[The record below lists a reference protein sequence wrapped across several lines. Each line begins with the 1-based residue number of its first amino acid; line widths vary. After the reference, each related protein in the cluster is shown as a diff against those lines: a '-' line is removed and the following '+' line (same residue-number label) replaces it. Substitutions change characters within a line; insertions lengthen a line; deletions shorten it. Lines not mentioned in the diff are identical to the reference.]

1 MQATNP
7 IQIGSLPLALT
18 CYSNGCI
25 SIQPLGGFA
34 AIIDQTPSGVCI
46 ISVEDML
53 LYGEQIVYNT
63 MIEINHE
70 HSLKQWLIS
79 QNM

>member
-1 MQATNP
+1 LQATNP
-7 IQIGSLPLALT
+7 IQIGSLPLDLT

-25 SIQPLGGFA
+25 SVQPLGAFA
-34 AIIDQTPSGVCI
+34 TIIDQTPSGVCI

-53 LYGEQIVYNT
+53 IYGEHIVYNT

>member
-7 IQIGSLPLALT
+7 IQIGSLPLALK

-25 SIQPLGGFA
+25 SLQPLGGFA
-34 AIIDQTPSGVCI
+34 TIIEQTPLGVCI

>member
-25 SIQPLGGFA
+25 SIQPLGAFA
-34 AIIDQTPSGVCI
+34 TIIDQTPEGDCI
-46 ISVEDML
+46 ITVEDML
-53 LYGEQIVYNT
+53 LYSEQVVYNNYYQ
-63 MIEINHE
+63 ISHE
-70 HSLKQWLIS
+70 PNLKQWLVS
-79 QNM
+79 QNI